1 MADAQFARM
10 GRGGTVGLILAELF
24 FRHGQ
29 AEYARPKSRRL
40 LQSQRPLNSARPSSR
55 DGC

>member
-40 LQSQRPLNSARPSSR
+40 LQNQRPLNSARPSSR